1 MTLSGTPKAVR
12 PANPRATS
20 VCEGSHGTTSR
31 SRQQKDRQTTLDY
44 QALKER
50 GIPWS
55 RVHLSR
61 LEAARKFPLH
71 VDIGANSVGWFE
83 DEVDDFLEMKAA
95 ERDAK
100 AQALVDLAEDEVA
113 AQVTERKLTPLETR
127 PPHLRAKRRATEAQS
142 DHGEADKK

>member
-1 MTLSGTPKAVR
+1 MAPR
-12 PANPRATS
+12 PE
-20 VCEGSHGTTSR
+20 VTSR
-31 SRQQKDRQTTLDY
+31 KTSRRLLGY
-44 QALKER
+44 QALKDR

-61 LEAARKFPLH
+61 LEAAGKFPLH
-71 VDIGANSVGWFE
+71 VDIGANGVGWFE

-100 AQALVDLAEDEVA
+100 AQALVDLAEAEVA

-127 PPHLRAKRRATEAQS
+127 PPRLRAKRRATEAQS
-142 DHGEADKK
+142 DHGEADKKITAPG

>member
-1 MTLSGTPKAVR
+1 MAR
-12 PANPRATS
+12 PEVTGKKTGRRLLTYQDLRA
-20 VCEGSHGTTSR
+20 
-31 SRQQKDRQTTLDY
+31 
-44 QALKER
+44 R

-55 RVHLSR
+55 RVHIAR
-61 LEAARKFPLH
+61 LEATRKFPLH

-100 AQALVDLAEDEVA
+100 AQALVDLAEAEVA

-127 PPHLRAKRRATEAQS
+127 PPRLRAKRRATEAQS
-142 DHGEADKK
+142 DHGEADKKITAPG